1 MASLR
6 IATRQ
11 SKLALWQAEHVA
23 ALLRTAH
30 PGLQVELVKIV
41 TQGDRI
47 LDRPLA
53 DIGGK
58 GLFIKEL
65 EVALAEQRA
74 DIAVHSM
81 KDVPSDLPPGMILT
95 AMLPRVDARDA
106 FVSKRFASLD
116 ALPQGARIGTSS
128 LRRQCQLKLL
138 RSDIHIVPLRGNVDT
153 RLRKLDE
160 GEFDAIILAS
170 AGLIRLGLGQRI
182 TQFLPIE
189 QSLPAVGQGIIGIEC
204 RAGDARSV
212 ELVQTLHDA
221 AAQTCI
227 AAERA
232 FAQRLEGSC
241 QSPIGGYAELAGSN
255 VKMQGL
261 IASLDGAQVFRDS
274 ILGPQKDAA
283 TLGRA
288 LAERMLFAGAD
299 QLLKALRAP
308 LPGAAH

>member
-1 MASLR
+1 MSVLR

-23 ALLRTAH
+23 TRLRSAH

-65 EVALAEQRA
+65 EVALTEQRA

-81 KDVPSDLPPGMILT
+81 KDVPGDLPPGMVLS
-95 AMLPRVDARDA
+95 AMLTRVDARDA
-106 FVSKRFASLD
+106 FISKRFPELT
-116 ALPQGARIGTSS
+116 ALPSGARIGTSS
-128 LRRQCQLKLL
+128 LRRQSQLRHL
-138 RSDIHIVPLRGNVDT
+138 RNDIEIVPLRGNVDT

-160 GEFDAIILAS
+160 GEYDAIILAS
-170 AGLIRLGLGQRI
+170 AGLIRLGLGDRI
-182 TQFLPIE
+182 TQLLPID

-204 RAGDARSV
+204 RSDDTSSLGYVGVLNDAG
-212 ELVQTLHDA
+212 
-221 AAQTCI
+221 AQTCI

-241 QSPIGGYAELAGSN
+241 QSPIAGYAELSGASI
-255 VKMQGL
+255 KLQGL
-261 IASLDGAQVFRDS
+261 IASIDGRQIFRDS
-274 ILGPQKDAA
+274 ILGPQADAA
-283 TLGRA
+283 ALGRA

-299 QLLKALRAP
+299 RLLRELRGE
-308 LPGAAH
+308 LPGATR